1 MGNSDI
7 ERGNQ
12 FRSLKSLATGKL
24 YGKDGVA
31 GGQQLLIIALL
42 DVTFKLDG
50 ECVHDVPVFVQP
62 GSSQACLLGN

>member
-1 MGNSDI
+1 MAGCGLRASPLSKC
-7 ERGNQ
+7 
-12 FRSLKSLATGKL
+12 FLHPCTGKL